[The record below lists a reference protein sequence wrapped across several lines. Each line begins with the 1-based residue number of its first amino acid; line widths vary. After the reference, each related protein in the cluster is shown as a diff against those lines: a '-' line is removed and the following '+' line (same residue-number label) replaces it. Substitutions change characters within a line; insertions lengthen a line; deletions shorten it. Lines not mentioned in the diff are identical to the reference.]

1 MAFTLYSLIQTAILC
16 TNAIAVLHEERFLSK
31 VGWGVDQGVGGFGDD
46 PGIKAQILNLIRS
59 VRTVMRVPLIL
70 VNSACI
76 VLLLLFGSR
85 REVLLLKVFS
95 MAGRR
100 ALKAVLIDL
109 SGTLHIEDTAVPGA
123 QEALNRLRQASVAV
137 KFVTNT
143 TKESKRTLLERLQ
156 RLNFDLKEKE
166 IFTSL
171 SAARSLLEQKQH
183 RPLLLVED
191 GALEDFTGID
201 TTEPNA
207 VVIGLAP
214 DHFNYQTLNK
224 AFRMILDGAPL
235 IAIHKARYY
244 KRKDGLALGPGPF
257 VTGLEYATDCK
268 AVVVGKPERT
278 FFTQA
283 LSDLGCSP
291 GEAIMIGDDARDDVG
306 GAQNA
311 GMLGILVKTGKYRE
325 GDENK
330 INPPP
335 HLTCDSFPDAVEYIL
350 KNLL

>member
-1 MAFTLYSLIQTAILC
+1 
-16 TNAIAVLHEERFLSK
+16 
-31 VGWGVDQGVGGFGDD
+31 
-46 PGIKAQILNLIRS
+46 
-59 VRTVMRVPLIL
+59 
-70 VNSACI
+70 
-76 VLLLLFGSR
+76 
-85 REVLLLKVFS
+85 

-100 ALKAVLIDL
+100 LLKAVLIDL

-123 QEALNRLRQASVAV
+123 QEALTRLRQASVAV

-143 TKESKRTLLERLQ
+143 TKESKRNLLERLQ
-156 RLNFDLKEKE
+156 RLSFDVQENE

-171 SAARSLLEQKQH
+171 TAARSLLEQKQH
-183 RPLLLVED
+183 RPLLLVD
-191 GALEDFTGID
+191 DSALEDFTGID
-201 TTEPNA
+201 TSEPNA

-214 DHFNYQTLNK
+214 EHFNYQTMNK

-268 AVVVGKPERT
+268 ATVVGKPEET
-278 FFTQA
+278 FFTQVFTF
-283 LSDLGCSP
+283 GCC
-291 GEAIMIGDDARDDVG
+291 IYDVG

-330 INPPP
+330 ISPPP
-335 HLTCDSFPDAVEYIL
+335 HLTCNSFPDAVEHIL
-350 KNLL
+350 QNLL